1 MARPTKAPEERRTT
15 QLPPVRVT
23 AGELALVQSQ
33 AAGAN
38 LSVSDF
44 LRQRAVSGKV
54 TPRPSA
60 GSDRLLVELN
70 RAGVNLNQI
79 AKHMNTG
86 GGVPSDLGHVLHQ
99 LYTVLEK
106 VGRSYGS

>member
-15 QLPPVRVT
+15 SLPPVRVT
-23 AGELALVQSQ
+23 EAEMAIVHAQAQ
-33 AAGAN
+33 AAR

-44 LRQRAVSGKV
+44 LRQRAVVGTV
-54 TPRPSA
+54 TPRPTA

-79 AKHMNTG
+79 ARHLNSG
-86 GGVPSDLGHVLHQ
+86 GSVPSDLGHVLHQ

-106 VGRSYGS
+106 VGRSYGA